1 MDLNSIGNMNLHL
14 RTMEMKSMW
23 NMRKK
28 NNDYTSKGQMRL
40 DQMFESMY
48 GTSAEENGGT
58 DKKLSAIQQ
67 KLYNGGKLTPEEK
80 EYLKAKNPQAYNELV
95 QEEQE
100 QKAYEQ
106 ELRRCQTKEEVER
119 VKMTRI
125 GQSLS
130 TVNEVKNNPNIP
142 KEKKLALIAREKRR
156 TDAVNEST
164 QKFIESGEY
173 AKLPTEAE
181 KALAEKKEAEREK
194 QKAEALQEAAKENA
208 EAITKAPK
216 QAASPE
222 KTDETANIEETETI
236 KTQEVKDPDA
246 AKPDSVLPASERYV
260 ESAEERKVR
269 RAKAKAAYNS
279 AASADFEA
287 KSIRTIDEKA

>member
-40 DQMFESMY
+40 DQMFESTY
-48 GTSAEENGGT
+48 GASAEENGGT

-67 KLYNGGKLTPEEK
+67 KLYNGGKLTPEER

-236 KTQEVKDPDA
+236 KTQEVKDPD
-246 AKPDSVLPASERYV
+246 SVLPASERYV